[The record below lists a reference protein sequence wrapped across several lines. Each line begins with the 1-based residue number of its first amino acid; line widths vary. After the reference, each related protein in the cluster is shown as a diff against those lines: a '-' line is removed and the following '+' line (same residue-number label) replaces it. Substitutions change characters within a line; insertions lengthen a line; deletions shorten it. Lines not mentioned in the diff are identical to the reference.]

1 LKAKLKNRK
10 CKNCKQEF
18 KQLRPLQYLCGHSCA
33 LEYAKDKT
41 KQKQAD
47 KIKKINKEVR
57 ELKEKL
63 KTKKDY
69 EKELQTI
76 VNKFIRLRDKDQ
88 PCISCE
94 KPLNTKFDA
103 GHFYP
108 AGSYKNLRFNEDN
121 IHGQCVAC
129 NQHRH
134 GNLLEYRPRL
144 IKRIG
149 QDRTDELDRLRNIPA
164 HFMID
169 ELKEL
174 KEVYKEKIKKLK

>member
-1 LKAKLKNRK
+1 MKIKP
-10 CKNCKQEF
+10 KNCKVCKEQFTPKRATTEIVCSF
-18 KQLRPLQYLCGHSCA
+18 SCS
-33 LEYAKDKT
+33 LEWAKIQKE
-41 KQKQAD
+41 KKQAD
-47 KIKKINKEVR
+47 KLKQVRKEVK

-69 EKELQTI
+69 EKELQTV
-76 VNKFIRLRDKDQ
+76 VNKFIRLRDKDK
-88 PCISCE
+88 PCISCD
-94 KPLNTKFDA
+94 KPLLNKFDA

-149 QDRTDELDRLRNIPA
+149 QERLDELDRLRTIPA

-169 ELKEL
+169 ELKKMKSEYL
-174 KEVYKEKIKKLK
+174 EKIRKLK

>member
-1 LKAKLKNRK
+1 MKIKPKK
-10 CKNCKQEF
+10 CRVCKESF
-18 KQLRPLQYLCGHSCA
+18 TPKRVTTEVVCSLSCSI
-33 LEYAKDKT
+33 EYAKGKT
-41 KQKQAD
+41 KQKQAN
-47 KIKKINKEVR
+47 KIKEINKEVR
-57 ELKEKL
+57 DLKEKL

-69 EKELQTI
+69 EKELQAI

-88 PCISCE
+88 PCISCD

-108 AGSYKNLRFNEDN
+108 AGSYKNLRFHEDN

-149 QDRTDELDRLRNIPA
+149 TERVDELDRLRNIPA

-174 KEVYKEKIKKLK
+174 KDTYKEKIKKLK